1 MQFIQFLLLLFN
13 TTTYIAANANF
24 IVFGLTWLGLELK
37 IYNDAVV
44 VHVLNTKFKYT
55 YTNKKHKITIN
66 NRIYKILD
74 STIYRIENST
84 RNKVIK
90 NQEWIQNC
98 YCNIINSEG
107 AVVAVILW

>member
-1 MQFIQFLLLLFN
+1 MTNSPLVDMLYYSDTLFWMQSIQFLLLLFN

-66 NRIYKILD
+66 NRIYKIFITCYAPYLAL
-74 STIYRIENST
+74 STIRT
-84 RNKVIK
+84 H
-90 NQEWIQNC
+90 
-98 YCNIINSEG
+98 NISG
-107 AVVAVILW
+107 DRH